1 LAFLLPTWRTIPV
14 YERYRADVT
23 STINKINK
31 KYGSAKWI
39 PIRAFVD
46 NDGTRTLSAMKYY
59 DVLLVNPI
67 VDGMNVIAK
76 EGPVVN
82 QRNGVYVLSLT
93 AGAFQQ
99 LHEAVIPI
107 SPMDIGETAK
117 ALYKALTLSD
127 EARNTKWKLAR
138 QLVERDD
145 LNLWFKHQIDDINKL
160 LDPYARRSH

>member
-1 LAFLLPTWRTIPV
+1 MPTRRTIPV
-14 YERYRADVT
+14 YERYRADVIT
-23 STINKINK
+23 TINKINK

-39 PIRAFVD
+39 PIRAFYD
-46 NDGTRTLSAMKYY
+46 YDRTRTLSAMKYY

-67 VDGMNVIAK
+67 VDGMNLIAK
-76 EGPVVN
+76 EGPGVN
-82 QRNGVYVLSLT
+82 QRNDVCVLSRT

-99 LHEAVIPI
+99 LHEAVIPL

-127 EARNTKWKLAR
+127 EERNTKWKLAR
-138 QLVERDD
+138 QLVEWDD

-160 LDPYARRSH
+160 LDSYVHGSIQK